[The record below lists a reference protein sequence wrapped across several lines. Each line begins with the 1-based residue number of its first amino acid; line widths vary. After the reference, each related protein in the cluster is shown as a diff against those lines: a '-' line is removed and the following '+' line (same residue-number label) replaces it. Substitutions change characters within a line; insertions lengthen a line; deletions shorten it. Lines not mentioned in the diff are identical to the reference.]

1 MLKFLST
8 GLICDPQDHGSRR
21 SENGLVCS
29 QGIINLHSKER
40 GRGRGKRRASVLVS
54 EEWSLFPGVWD
65 EAGKE
70 AQRGGVTCPRPHS
83 VRASPRA
90 EVS

>member
-29 QGIINLHSKER
+29 QGIVNSHSEER
-40 GRGRGKRRASVLVS
+40 G
-54 EEWSLFPGVWD
+54 
-65 EAGKE
+65 
-70 AQRGGVTCPRPHS
+70 
-83 VRASPRA
+83 
-90 EVS
+90 